1 MSIAYLF
8 DDCAVGVLWVV
19 VRLRRRAR
27 ATVPNRAA
35 GRLAQRTDV
44 ISYRVVD
51 IVPVV
56 KSCPLIDCLIMYLI
70 IYLITYLI
78 TAWQKTRFYAGLT
91 GV

>member
-8 DDCAVGVLWVV
+8 DDYAAGVQFLV

-27 ATVPNRAA
+27 ATGTHGAV

-70 IYLITYLI
+70 TYLIIYLI